1 MKFTITRIN
10 RKKKL
15 MVSTKTI
22 DSFLERIAKDDAKQ
36 SVAKFR
42 MSVPLMEGDYQYYKG
57 IGEWQ
62 HVYPAAEFCK
72 DESGNLIFLKSNGLV
87 MLHFINLMTKQEKDA
102 AKTAASLLPMT
113 FAAIEGADGR
123 SLIVLVSIS
132 NEEGKIP
139 TKEADAELLYQ
150 SAYEQV
156 KTLYQSQVHAT
167 IKPEKPSLESNFML
181 TLDAS
186 PYYNNKA
193 VAMRIASNQFAVAT
207 APKSID
213 DLKVYDDYE
222 FLYRKA
228 SEETMTEMNKAN
240 ISWKNDNDR
249 FLASLSAIASKLC
262 VMGLSE
268 EETFVHIRRNNW
280 SKVAEEQLRQIV
292 GTAYDSHS
300 KDKRMEKSASARKGR
315 ADILQMINYL
325 ESRYQFRYNTVMK
338 YTEYRP
344 NNSWIGDFKPVD
356 ARVQKSMT
364 LAVQIADIH
373 VSIKDVRNFLESD
386 RIRNYSPI
394 EFYLYDCLGKWDG
407 KDRIRALARTVP
419 TNNPHWEDWFYT
431 WFLGMVDQWRG
442 VYRKQYGNSTMP
454 LLISKQGYNK
464 STFCRRLIPSELS
477 WGFTDNMILSEKRQ
491 VLQAMSQFLLINLDE
506 FNQIS
511 PQVQQGF
518 LKNLLQLPT
527 VKIKPP
533 YGSHVEEFPRL
544 ASFIATSNMTDILS
558 DPSGNRRFLGV
569 ELTCPIDVSVRLN
582 YEQLYAQAM
591 AALDNGEKSYFDAE
605 QTALIMQS
613 NQQFQQSSITKQ
625 CFMELFEPTM
635 DEKRGEYMTATAIFD
650 VLKQKFGSSLKI
662 TTLQKFGRELMNI
675 DGINKKRTRYGTEYL
690 VIRRDNTSN

>member
-10 RKKKL
+10 RQNKL
-15 MVSTKTI
+15 MVSTKTV

-36 SVAKFR
+36 SVARFR

-57 IGEWQ
+57 IREWQ
-62 HVYPAAEFCK
+62 HVYPAAEFSK
-72 DESGNLIFLKSNGLV
+72 DESGNLVFQKSNGLV
-87 MLHFINLMTKQEKDA
+87 ILHFTNLMTNQEKDA

-123 SLIVLVSIS
+123 SLIVLVSIC
-132 NEEGKIP
+132 NKEGKIP
-139 TKEADAELLYQ
+139 TKEEEADLLYQ

-156 KTLYQSQVHAT
+156 KTLYQAQVHAT

-181 TLDAS
+181 TMDAS

-213 DLKVYDDYE
+213 DLKAYEDYE

-228 SEETMTEMNKAN
+228 SEETMTEMKKAN

-262 VMGLSE
+262 AMGLNE

-300 KDKRMEKSASARKGR
+300 KDKRVEKSASARKGR

-394 EFYLYDCLGKWDG
+394 ESYLYDCLGKWDG

-464 STFCRRLIPSELS
+464 STFCRRLIPAELS

-544 ASFIATSNMTDILS
+544 ASFIATSNMNDILT
-558 DPSGNRRFLGV
+558 DPSGNRRFIGI
-569 ELTCPIDVSVRLN
+569 ELTGPIDVSVRPN
-582 YEQLYAQAM
+582 HQQLFAQALV
-591 AALDNGEKSYFDAE
+591 ALGNGEKCYFDAE
-605 QTALIMQS
+605 QVKLIMQS
-613 NQQFQQSSITKQ
+613 NCQFEVVQPIDQY
-625 CFMELFEPTM
+625 FRLYFEPAD
-635 DEKRGEYMTATAIFD
+635 DEKEGEYMTAAEIFD
-650 VLKQKFGSSLKI
+650 FLKKQIGSSLKVNS
-662 TTLQKFGRELMNI
+662 LMGFGRKLANMTQLNHKRFA
-675 DGINKKRTRYGTEYL
+675 DGMKYLVKKR
-690 VIRRDNTSN
+690 